1 MTELRPSQ
9 LSNSEAR
16 EGPPVHG
23 FAVGDRVRLSSL
35 GKARN
40 PRTVPTGQIVSI
52 YSRKSGYGSVYVL
65 LDGLTSPRRLH
76 WSYLDLE
83 ETDGLKWRSTG
94 EIDGPGR
101 KISAC

>member
-35 GKARN
+35 GKTRN

-83 ETDGLKWRSTG
+83 ENRRG
-94 EIDGPGR
+94 
-101 KISAC
+101 